1 MFIAGTF
8 YIVFRNVHELQNRT
22 RCQLDV
28 TQRRTCQIKSF
39 LFSALTTQPRG
50 LNFCLSLSRTL
61 DVSPVPAHESLTA
74 SRPALERR
82 ILAAIDAS
90 PSRIPVVLGDFR
102 TGRTQLLCR
111 IRERLGRTQCQQID
125 LERAATTP
133 ERFYQAVT
141 HASPFRVPPRPEP
154 TSAREAFDAML
165 AFLDQARVGGG
176 NEPATFLLDEVLELR
191 TFESFP
197 GLRTA
202 LRELLKM
209 LSTSANRFILT
220 TRYVSRAHRFL
231 KDATSRFEVVH
242 VPPLS
247 WTEVRDLMLSID
259 GGQTMLDDEGA
270 SEGLARAVY
279 ALSDGRVGYAQA
291 IGEALSRMVD
301 AQGVGDPVSAL
312 TLLLS
317 QDGRLATACASC
329 YELRLHRARGYGA
342 LKAILEI
349 LAQEEPLTLTEVAQ
363 RLRRTPGSTKDYLTW
378 LEDVDLIVS
387 QRKRYSFSD
396 PLLRVWV
403 RLYCKPSCPS
413 DEEVAREVQSYALAR
428 LPRQEPAMVVA
439 GGGESELV
447 DDDRKAWGIIEID

>member
-1 MFIAGTF
+1 M
-8 YIVFRNVHELQNRT
+8 
-22 RCQLDV
+22 CQ
-28 TQRRTCQIKSF
+28 TKSF
-39 LFSALTTQPRG
+39 LFSRLTTPPRG
-50 LNFCLSLSRTL
+50 LNVCLSFLRIL
-61 DVSPVPAHESLTA
+61 GVSPVPAHESLTA

-82 ILAAIDAS
+82 ILAAVDAS

-102 TGRTQLLCR
+102 TGRTHLLYR
-111 IRERLGRTQCQQID
+111 VRERLGRTQCQHID

-133 ERFYQAVT
+133 ERFYQAMT
-141 HASPFRVPPRPEP
+141 HASPFRVPPRGAP
-154 TSAREAFDAML
+154 TSARDAFDATL
-165 AFLDQARVGGG
+165 AFFDQARTGGG

-202 LRELLKM
+202 LRELLKV
-209 LSTSANRFILT
+209 LAGSGNRFVLT
-220 TRYVSRAHRFL
+220 TRYISRAHRL
-231 KDATSRFEVVH
+231 LRDATSRFEVVH

-247 WTEVRDLMLSID
+247 SVEVRDLMLSID
-259 GGQTMLDDEGA
+259 GGQAMLREEG
-270 SEGLARAVY
+270 GGDMLARAVH

-312 TLLLS
+312 TSLLS
-317 QDGRLATACASC
+317 PDGRLAASCASC

-363 RLRRTPGSTKDYLTW
+363 RLKRTPGSTKDYLSW

-403 RLYCKPSCPS
+403 RLYCRPSCPP
-413 DEEVAREVQSYALAR
+413 DEEVAREVQTYAVAR
-428 LPRQEPAMVVA
+428 LPQPEPAMVVA
-439 GGGESELV
+439 GGGESAMA
-447 DDDRKAWGIIEID
+447 DDDRKPWGIIEID

>member
-1 MFIAGTF
+1 M
-8 YIVFRNVHELQNRT
+8 
-22 RCQLDV
+22 
-28 TQRRTCQIKSF
+28 
-39 LFSALTTQPRG
+39 
-50 LNFCLSLSRTL
+50 
-61 DVSPVPAHESLTA
+61 TA

-82 ILAAIDAS
+82 ILAAVDAT

-102 TGRTQLLCR
+102 TGRTQLLYR
-111 IRERLGRTQCQQID
+111 LRERLGRTQCQHID
-125 LERAATTP
+125 IERCATTP
-133 ERFYQAVT
+133 ERFQGAIVVD
-141 HASPFRVPPRPEP
+141 SPFRVPHRGEP
-154 TSAREAFDAML
+154 SSARDAFDATL

-209 LSTSANRFILT
+209 LGSSPNRFVLT
-220 TRYVSRAHRFL
+220 TRYVSRAHRL
-231 KDATSRFEVVH
+231 LRDATSKFEVIH

-247 WTEVRDLMLSID
+247 SAEVRDLMLSID
-259 GGQTMLDDEGA
+259 GGQTMLRDEAGA
-270 SEGLARAVY
+270 DALARAVHT
-279 ALSDGRVGYAQA
+279 LSDGRVGYAQA
-291 IGEALSRMVD
+291 ISEALSNMVD

-312 TLLLS
+312 TALLS
-317 QDGRLATACASC
+317 PDGRLASTCAAC

-349 LAQEEPLTLTEVAQ
+349 LAQEEPLTLTEVAH
-363 RLRRTPGSTKDYLTW
+363 RLKRTPGSTKDYLSW

-403 RLYCKPSCPS
+403 RLYCRPSAPS
-413 DEEVAREVQSYALAR
+413 DEEVAREVQAYALSK
-428 LPRQEPAMVVA
+428 LPQPEPAMVAA
-439 GGGESELV
+439 GVGQSEIS
-447 DDDRKAWGIIEID
+447 DDERKPWGIIEID

>member
-1 MFIAGTF
+1 MPT
-8 YIVFRNVHELQNRT
+8 
-22 RCQLDV
+22 
-28 TQRRTCQIKSF
+28 
-39 LFSALTTQPRG
+39 
-50 LNFCLSLSRTL
+50 
-61 DVSPVPAHESLTA
+61 HESLSA

-133 ERFYQAVT
+133 ERFYQAIT
-141 HASPFRVPPRPEP
+141 ATSPFRVPPRTEP
-154 TSAREAFDAML
+154 ASARDAFDAML
-165 AFLDQARVGGG
+165 AFLDQSRTGGG
-176 NEPATFLLDEVLELR
+176 SEPATFLLDEVLELR

-202 LRELLKM
+202 LRELVKT
-209 LSTSANRFILT
+209 LSASSNRFVLT
-220 TRYVSRAHRFL
+220 TRYVSRAHRL
-231 KDATSRFEVVH
+231 LRDATSRFEVIH

-247 WTEVRDLMLSID
+247 STEVRDLLRSID
-259 GGQTMLDDEGA
+259 GGQAVLHGTDG
-270 SEGLARAVY
+270 SESLARSVHT
-279 ALSDGRVGYAQA
+279 LSDGRVGYAQA
-291 IGEALSRMVD
+291 IGEALGRMVD
-301 AQGVGDPVSAL
+301 AQGVGDAVSAL
-312 TLLLS
+312 TQLLS
-317 QDGRLATACASC
+317 PDGRLAASCASC

-363 RLRRTPGSTKDYLTW
+363 RLRRTPGSTKDYLSW

-403 RLYCKPSCPS
+403 RLYCRPLCPS

-428 LPRQEPAMVVA
+428 LPRPEPAMIVA
-439 GGGESELV
+439 GGGERDLA
-447 DDDRKAWGIIEID
+447 DDDRKPWGIIEID